1 MAILQGVV
9 QYTGKLGQT
18 VGQRSATGKHAVR
31 VYRDTIKNPKTDGQS
46 VQRMVLATVGVAVSY
61 LTEILNNAFEGVQ
74 NGAQSLNHVRSL
86 WLKMLRTSN
95 ANQSDSTFKYLPK
108 GKKLFVPN
116 PYQISSGRLS
126 APNLAFVDGE
136 SRMYDIF
143 VDTTYTASQAFPSIA
158 VGDQITL
165 ICIASVYGTEI
176 STEVGYCRFAFKDD
190 STPVFYQNNDGD
202 ISLNPEAIDLSKA
215 QGPWRNLLFDGR
227 GTSVAEVNFLSLV
240 SENADMAS
248 AIGVIVSNIEN
259 KRRSTSYLVVNEDPN
274 WDDYNG
280 ANVYP
285 TYGNSGIE
293 MDFPNDWYLNNSARR
308 TGASGNIIK
317 IDLPLPQMFSN
328 LPNTTFTYQRP
339 DALTTGAGTIHA
351 ILGGPSHED
360 KEVYKS
366 SDGEVNHTELFG
378 DIQIGFDEWTVGSQI
393 VDFSFTSSDTV
404 EDLIL
409 IKRIWVVWDG
419 VTYNLTY

>member
-46 VQRMVLATVGVAVSY
+46 VQRMILATVGVAVSY
-61 LTEILNNAFEGVQ
+61 LTEILNNSFEGVQ

-293 MDFPNDWYLNNSARR
+293 MDFPNEWYLNNSARR
-308 TGASGNIIK
+308 TGASGSENIIK
-317 IDLPLPQMFSN
+317 INLPLPQIVSGLTVFHYAK
-328 LPNTTFTYQRP
+328 PAAFNT
-339 DALTTGAGTIHA
+339 GSGTIHA
-351 ILGGPSHED
+351 ILGGPEHED
-360 KEVYKS
+360 QEVSKS
-366 SDGEVNHTELFG
+366 SDGSSSQTADFSGVTV
-378 DIQIGFDEWTVGSQI
+378 GFDDWQ
-393 VDFSFTSSDTV
+393 FSDDDSEFGFTSNQEIQDVVYVKRLWIVWNGV
-404 EDLIL
+404 E
-409 IKRIWVVWDG
+409 
-419 VTYNLTY
+419 YNLQY